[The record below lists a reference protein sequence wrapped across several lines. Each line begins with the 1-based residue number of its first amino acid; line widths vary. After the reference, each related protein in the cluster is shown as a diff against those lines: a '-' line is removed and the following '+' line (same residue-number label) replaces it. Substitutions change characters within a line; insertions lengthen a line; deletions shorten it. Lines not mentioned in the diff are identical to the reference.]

1 MGTKPGSIIWLL
13 LLSLFLATGCSA
25 RGLDGSRGSDSAPE
39 SAPDAAPG
47 GFAGSRPAAAPQ
59 LAPAPAARSA
69 SAPAPAPAAAQSSAA
84 QVDFSQ
90 RLIVRTANLRLLV
103 DEVGPAALQVGE
115 LTESVGGIL
124 VNSTQREENG
134 RPAATVTIRVP
145 AERFEEVMDRLR
157 GLAVRVSSEQVNSQ
171 DVTEEFVDVDARL
184 RNLRA
189 TEERYL
195 ALLQQ
200 ARTVEDILKVEQQLS
215 NVRGQIEQLQG
226 RLEYLRRS
234 AQTSLI
240 TVELRPLIAAQPPVG
255 GWSALPVIAQA
266 WAALVAAIQFLLAV
280 LIWLVVFSPLWIPA
294 LLLIRHWRRR
304 RRAARAGR
312 ERVSAAAPAT
322 SAGAG

>member
-1 MGTKPGSIIWLL
+1 LL
-13 LLSLFLATGCSA
+13 LGMFLTAGCAA

-39 SAPDAAPG
+39 AATEAAPG
-47 GFAGSRPAAAPQ
+47 GFAQSRPAAVPQ
-59 LAPAPAARSA
+59 LAPAPAARSV
-69 SAPAPAPAAAQSSAA
+69 SAPAAAGDQASLA

-90 RLIVRTANLRLLV
+90 RLIVRTASVRLLV
-103 DEVGPAALQVGE
+103 DEVGPTAIQISE
-115 LTESVGGIL
+115 LSRSVGGVL

-134 RPAATVTIRVP
+134 RPTATVTIRVP
-145 AERFEEVMDRLR
+145 AERFEEVMEQLR
-157 GLAVRVSSEQVNSQ
+157 GMAVRVSSEQVSAQ

-226 RLEYLRRS
+226 RLEFLRRS

-240 TVELRPLIAAQPPVG
+240 TVELRPLLASQTPID
-255 GWSALPVIAQA
+255 GWSAWPVIAQA
-266 WAALVAAIQFLLAV
+266 WAALLSALQFLIAAV
-280 LIWLVVFSPLWIPA
+280 IWLAVFSPLWIPG
-294 LLLIRHWRRR
+294 LLLIRSWRRR
-304 RRAARAGR
+304 RAGR
-312 ERVSAAAPAT
+312 GGRDRVTAATPAT
-322 SAGAG
+322 SSGAG